1 MSDSLRADPPLGG
14 TLAYIDSVIPALVP
28 SEQRVARAILESPED
43 VAMMSAA
50 DLAAR
55 TGTSN
60 ATVIRASQSLGFKG
74 FQHLRLL
81 LLRDMPSRPSRR
93 SSTTRAPRANGCR
106 RCSARRGRSWPTPSL
121 RSTSTSS
128 TGRSPRW
135 RVPGGC

>member
-1 MSDSLRADPPLGG
+1 MTDSPRADPPFGG

-60 ATVIRASQSLGFKG
+60 ATVIRA
-74 FQHLRLL
+74 
-81 LLRDMPSRPSRR
+81 
-93 SSTTRAPRANGCR
+93 
-106 RCSARRGRSWPTPSL
+106 
-121 RSTSTSS
+121 
-128 TGRSPRW
+128 
-135 RVPGGC
+135 